1 MTPERVAPR
10 AGTETL
16 DRPIFLNYSGE
27 SAEIPPSDVEVEYSR
42 ASGPGGQHVNKT
54 ETRVTLRLNLVS
66 CEAIPSVMRIR
77 LLDKLS
83 TRLTKGQELL
93 ISCDK
98 HRERSRNIADASER
112 MQEILAQAL
121 VVPKPRRATRPSKGS
136 QERRLKEKRI
146 TSEKK
151 KGRRSGH
158 DD

>member
-1 MTPERVAPR
+1 M
-10 AGTETL
+10 
-16 DRPIFLNYSGE
+16 DRPIFLSYSGE
-27 SAEIPPSDVEVEYSR
+27 SAEIPPSEVEVEYSR

-54 ETRVTLRLNLVS
+54 ETRVTLRLSLMS
-66 CEAIPSVMRIR
+66 DAIPPVMRIR

-83 TRLTKGQELL
+83 TRLTKGHELL

-121 VVPKPRRATRPSKGS
+121 VVPKARRATRPSRGS
-136 QERRLKEKRI
+136 QERRLKDKRI

-151 KGRRSGH
+151 KGCRTGQ
-158 DD
+158 DDW